1 MELDN
6 GGENVNH
13 SSNCVRLLCLAVLFA
28 GCDSGSDSGGD
39 ADAAVSD
46 AGTDAG
52 SDAAIG
58 SDADAG
64 PALDGGTDAGSDA
77 AIGSDADAGPAL
89 DGGTTTWT
97 TTARNGAANMVQTIY
112 ICPANPGAAGGS
124 VWGTDIYTDDSSIC
138 RAAVHFGVLTAATGG
153 TITVEIRPGEA
164 SYAAT
169 TRNGITTSSWGSWNR
184 SFVLIP

>member
-46 AGTDAG
+46 A
-52 SDAAIG
+52 
-58 SDADAG
+58 
-64 PALDGGTDAGSDA
+64 GTDAGSDA

>member
-1 MELDN
+1 M
-6 GGENVNH
+6 NH

-64 PALDGGTDAGSDA
+64 PALDGGT
-77 AIGSDADAGPAL
+77 
-89 DGGTTTWT
+89 TTWT
-97 TTARNGAANMVQTIY
+97 TNARNGAANMVQTIY